1 MYVYTDI
8 SQTREKETFFILE
21 TTRSEVDDFDLT
33 FQWMSEEDV
42 FWFQIAMDDTLLP

>member
-8 SQTREKETFFILE
+8 SHIRDKETFFILE

-33 FQWMSEEDV
+33 FQWMNEEDV